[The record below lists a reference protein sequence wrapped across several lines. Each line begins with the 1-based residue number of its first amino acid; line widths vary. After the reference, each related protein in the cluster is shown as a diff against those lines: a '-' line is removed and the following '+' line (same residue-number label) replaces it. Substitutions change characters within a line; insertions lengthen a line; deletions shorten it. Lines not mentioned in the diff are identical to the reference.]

1 MTIHTHASIYVP
13 SSVGYAL
20 LPARPVNKRGL
31 GLPRD
36 GTRFETEAP
45 LGGRPQA
52 QEEGARA
59 AEGAGPADY
68 RPEELADYLD
78 DLVERVR
85 RLLGDE
91 LVGVYLMGSAAL
103 GGYVH
108 GRSDVDVTVVVRAP
122 LERSVKE
129 AMVAALRHEALPCP
143 ARGLELVVYARG
155 RPDPELNL
163 NSGERMPF
171 VATFA
176 PGEDS
181 PHWFVLD
188 RAILAARGRVLSGP
202 PPAEIFPVPSEEEIL
217 EALSLGLQWYRDR
230 PEEPRDD
237 AALNAVRARAYLERG
252 EWISKAEAVERLL
265 DEVSSSVESRR
276 ARLRGRA
283 R

>member
-1 MTIHTHASIYVP
+1 M
-13 SSVGYAL
+13 
-20 LPARPVNKRGL
+20 
-31 GLPRD
+31 
-36 GTRFETEAP
+36 
-45 LGGRPQA
+45 GGRPQA

-59 AEGAGPADY
+59 AEGAGPADD
-68 RPEELADYLD
+68 RPEELAEYLD
-78 DLVERVR
+78 ELVERVR
-85 RLLGDE
+85 RVLGGE

-122 LERSVKE
+122 PERSVKE
-129 AMVAALRHEALPCP
+129 ALVAAVRHEALPCP

-155 RPDPELNL
+155 HLDLELNL

-171 VATFA
+171 HATFE

-188 RAILAARGRVLSGP
+188 RAILATRGRALAGP
-202 PPAEIFPVPSEEEIL
+202 PAAEILAVPSEEEIL
-217 EALSLGLQWYRDR
+217 EALAVGLQWYRDR

-237 AALNAVRARAYLERG
+237 AALNAVRAKAYLESDA
-252 EWISKAEAVERLL
+252 WISKAEAVERLL

-276 ARLRGRA
+276 ARLRGRG